1 MTLEFMSPLPSIRF
15 NFAFALLL
23 LIGLVA
29 CPTTVPITLAVDA
42 FTASEQSLPAG
53 GGTVRLE
60 WNVTGAQSL
69 KIEPDIGVVTGS
81 SIDVVVTKTTTFTL
95 TAIAANGTTLSK
107 NLEITVAATPVAVA
121 VINSFTATPNSLAFG
136 GGKVKLEWAVGNA
149 QSLKIEPGVGT
160 VTGTSADVTVTNTTK
175 FTLTATDAAGGVISK
190 DVDVIVAPAPAGAP
204 KINSF
209 VATPN
214 ALTAAG
220 MVKLE
225 WNVTGADTISIDQ
238 GVGTVT
244 GTSTTVNVAAS
255 KTFKLTATNAVTS
268 VNATVTVTVGTA
280 AKVVTGQ
287 INGWNRGSRTLKVMS
302 QSYPTPATLGT
313 GTVSATGSFS
323 VSLADPRSLNDSL
336 STTFPPA
343 AGCNNPQY
351 AVTPADTKGTT
362 ANFEVYNNT
371 VKTGNLSLASSL
383 SQMGPSIPLGEILA
397 VYYFV
402 DRDVKINGLCNSS
415 SGTSSGFNFA
425 LDLKE
430 GWNLIWIEGK
440 ANNIAD
446 VRNTALPS
454 KVQWLLQLQASR
466 VSISPSISSLKI
478 GESTTFTATAYD
490 DANTAIPNATYAWGT
505 SNPNV
510 ASITQSGVVT
520 AKSNGQFTVSVY
532 ANGANAST
540 GTITVAGLEARG
552 GTLNTG
558 SATLGTAFALRSLD
572 SSNQPPNTDLS
583 VTIRGPA
590 GWNGGQAFATTY
602 PKGKERFWT
611 ALENVAPVTGSYTAS
626 VNGGSVSFSIDASRK
641 LEPISNIV
649 IGDGYTAS
657 NLSATWTL
665 PSGVSDVAA
674 DSRLF
679 DKSTSSYMSD
689 PSSYLYSTTSNSWY
703 LQTPLDMT
711 HQNEV
716 QVNLLNWSTYSAMP
730 AQFNVSRASKAIDFK
745 PSIKSLSFNGAP
757 TAGNL
762 RLIIYGRFFANGA
775 SVKFG
780 SVSSSSVSVDSSEQI
795 TTIVPTGTV
804 GTVDLTVS
812 TAAGTSSVSASTKF
826 SYFAVTEYDTNAS
839 SRLLA
844 GANGVIW
851 FIERGYQQTTIGKI
865 QNGQL
870 TRYAMPTNWSG
881 DYISDFTVGPDG
893 QLWLVYNSY
902 YSSTEGNLVKFD
914 PSSNT
919 FGTPFLAPSTGGT
932 NLVSMITTG
941 PDQKIWITYA
951 NTNKIAKLN
960 PSDGSLIA
968 EYALPI
974 SGGVS
979 SAGEM
984 IAGPNNTVWFT
995 DANSAKVAK
1004 VTTAGVVT
1012 FFSTSGS
1019 SAYGITNGADGN
1031 IWVGGGTDVMRFTS
1045 EGTLTKFSTVP
1056 TNSYYGGIAVG
1067 NRLVK
1072 GSDNKFWF
1080 GSSTLGRMDSSG
1092 ASIAVGVMDTTGYY
1106 GTAVEDLVA
1115 DTNGK
1120 IWYSRNGKI
1129 GVLTP

>member
-1 MTLEFMSPLPSIRF
+1 MTLKFMSLFPSVRF
-15 NFAFALLL
+15 HAFFALLL

-42 FTASEQSLPAG
+42 FSASEQALPAG
-53 GGTVRLE
+53 GGTVKLE

-69 KIEPDIGVVTGS
+69 KIEPGIGLVTGS
-81 SIDVVVTKTTTFTL
+81 SIEVAVTKTTKFTL
-95 TAIAANGTTLSK
+95 TAVAANGTILSK
-107 NLEITVAATPVAVA
+107 DLEVTVAATPVATA

-136 GGKVKLEWAVGNA
+136 GGKVKLEWDVGNA

-160 VTGTSADVTVTNTTK
+160 VTGNSADVTVTNTTK
-175 FTLTATDAAGGVISK
+175 FTLTATDAAGGIVSK
-190 DVDVIVAPAPAGAP
+190 DVDVTVAPAPAGAP

-220 MVKLE
+220 TVKLE

-244 GTSTTVNVAAS
+244 GTNTTVSVAAS

-268 VNATVTVTVGTA
+268 VNATVTVTVGPT

-287 INGWNRGSRTLKVMS
+287 INGWNRGSRTLKVTS
-302 QSYPTPATLGT
+302 QSYPTAVTLGT
-313 GTVSATGSFS
+313 GTVGANGSFS
-323 VSLADPRSLNDSL
+323 VSLADPRSLNDNL
-336 STTFPPA
+336 SASFPPA

-351 AVTPADTKGTT
+351 AVTPADTKGAT

-383 SQMGPSIPLGEILA
+383 FQMGPSFPLGETVAI
-397 VYYFV
+397 YYFV
-402 DRDVKINGLCNSS
+402 DRDVKVNGLCNSS

-454 KVQWLLQLQASR
+454 NVQWLLQLQASR
-466 VSISPSISSLKI
+466 VTISPSISSLKI

-490 DANTAIPNATYAWGT
+490 DAGAAIPNATYSWYVNNT
-505 SNPNV
+505 NV
-510 ASITQSGVVT
+510 ASITPSGVVT
-520 AKSNGQFTVSVY
+520 AKSNGQFMVSVY

-572 SSNQPPNTDLS
+572 NGNQPPSTDLS
-583 VTIRGPA
+583 ITIRGPA

-611 ALENVAPVTGSYTAS
+611 ALEDVAPVTGSYTAS
-626 VNGGSVSFSIDASRK
+626 VNGGSVSFSIDASSK
-641 LEPISNIV
+641 LEPVSNIV

-665 PSGVSDVAA
+665 PGGASDVAA

-689 PSSYLYSTTSNSWY
+689 ASPYYYTTSNSWY

-745 PSIKSLSFNGAP
+745 PSIRSLSFNGAP

-780 SVSSSSVSVDSSEQI
+780 NAASSSVSVDNSGQI
-795 TTIVPTGTV
+795 TAIVPAGTV
-804 GTVDLTVS
+804 GTVDVTVS
-812 TAAGTSSVSASTKF
+812 TTAGTTAVDANSKF
-826 SYFAVTEYDTNAS
+826 SYFAITEYDTNAS

-865 QNGQL
+865 QNGL
-870 TRYAMPTNWSG
+870 VSRYALPTNWSG

-893 QLWLVYNSY
+893 KLWLVYNSY
-902 YSSTEGNLVKFD
+902 YSSTDGNLVKFD

-919 FGTPFLAPSTGGT
+919 FGTPFSAPSTGGT
-932 NLVSMITTG
+932 NVVSMITTG
-941 PDQKIWITYA
+941 PDQKIWITYPNA
-951 NTNKIAKLN
+951 NKIAKLN

-968 EYALPI
+968 EYTLPI
-974 SGGVS
+974 TGGVS

-995 DANSAKVAK
+995 DANSARVAK

-1019 SAYGITNGADGN
+1019 YAYGITNGADGN
-1031 IWVGGGTDVMRFTS
+1031 IWVAGGTDVMRFTP

-1056 TNSYYGGIAVG
+1056 TNSYNGGIAVG

-1092 ASIAVGVMDTTGYY
+1092 ASIAVGVTDTNGYY
-1106 GTAVEDLVA
+1106 GASVEDMVA
-1115 DTNGK
+1115 DSNGK

-1129 GVLTP
+1129 GALTP

>member
-1 MTLEFMSPLPSIRF
+1 
-15 NFAFALLL
+15 L

-42 FTASEQSLPAG
+42 FTATEQTLPAG
-53 GGTVRLE
+53 GGTVKLE

-69 KIEPDIGVVTGS
+69 KIEPDVGVVTGTS
-81 SIDVVVTKTTTFTL
+81 VSVNVTKSTKFTL
-95 TAIAANGTTLSK
+95 TATAANGTTLSK
-107 NLEITVAATPVAVA
+107 DLEITVAATPVAVA
-121 VINSFTATPNSLAFG
+121 VINTFTATPNSLAFG
-136 GGKVKLEWAVGNA
+136 GGKVKLEWDVSNA

-160 VTGTSADVTVTNTTK
+160 VTGTSTEVPVTNTTK
-175 FTLTATDAAGGVISK
+175 FTLTAIDAAGGVVSK
-190 DVDVIVAPAPAGAP
+190 DVDVTVAPAPAGAP

-209 VATPN
+209 SATPN
-214 ALTAAG
+214 LIASAG
-220 MVKLE
+220 PVKLE
-225 WNVTGADTISIDQ
+225 WNVTGADTLSIDQ

-244 GTSTTVNVAAS
+244 GTNTTVNVAAS

-268 VNATVTVTVGTA
+268 VSATVTVTVGTA
-280 AKVVTGQ
+280 ARSVSGQ
-287 INGWNRGSRTLKVMS
+287 ISGWNRGSRTLKVIS
-302 QSYPTPATLGT
+302 QSYPTSTTLGT
-313 GTVSATGSFS
+313 ATIGTNGSFS
-323 VSLADPRSLNDSL
+323 VSLADPRTLNDSL
-336 STTFPPA
+336 SATFPPA

-351 AVTPADTKGTT
+351 AVTPAETKGTT

-371 VKTGNLSLASSL
+371 IKTGNLSFASSL
-383 SQMGPSIPLGEILA
+383 SQMGPSVPVGEVFAI
-397 VYYFV
+397 YYFV
-402 DRDVKINGLCNSS
+402 DRDVKVNGLCNSS

-430 GWNLIWIEGK
+430 GWNLIWLEGK

-446 VRNTALPS
+446 VRSTALPS
-454 KVQWLLQLQASR
+454 NVKWLLQLQATR
-466 VSISPSISSLKI
+466 VAISPNISSMKI

-490 DANTAIPNATYAWGT
+490 DADVAIPNVTYSWNVSNT
-505 SNPNV
+505 SI

-520 AKSNGQFTVSVY
+520 ANSNGQFTVNVY
-532 ANGANAST
+532 VNGVSAST

-558 SATLGTAFALRSLD
+558 STTLGTAFALRSLD
-572 SSNQPPNTDLS
+572 SGNQPPTTDLS

-590 GWNGGQAFATTY
+590 GWNGGQAFTTTY
-602 PKGKERFWT
+602 PKGKDRFWT

-626 VNGGSVSFSIDASRK
+626 VNGGSVSFSIDASSK
-641 LEPISNIV
+641 LQPVSNIV

-657 NLSATWTL
+657 NLNASWTL
-665 PSGVSDVAA
+665 PSGANDLAA

-679 DKSTSSYMSD
+679 DKTTSSYTSD
-689 PSSYLYSTTSNSWY
+689 PTSYFYSTTSNSWY

-716 QVNLLNWSTYSAMP
+716 QVNLLNWSAYSAMP
-730 AQFNVSRASKAIDFK
+730 AQFNVSRASKAVDFK

-780 SVSSSSVSVDSSEQI
+780 NVASSSVSVDNSDQI
-795 TTIVPTGTV
+795 TAIVPAGTV
-804 GTVDLTVS
+804 GTIDVTVS
-812 TAAGTSSVSASTKF
+812 TAVGTSLVSASTKF

-839 SRLLA
+839 SKLLA

-851 FIERGYQQTTIGKI
+851 FIERGYQQTNIGKI
-865 QNGQL
+865 QNGQVS
-870 TRYAMPTNWSG
+870 RYALPAGWSG
-881 DYISDFTVGPDG
+881 EYITNLTVGPDG
-893 QLWLVYNSY
+893 QLWLVHNYY
-902 YSSTEGNLVKFD
+902 YSSSSTEPNLVKFD
-914 PSSNT
+914 PSNNT
-919 FGTPFLAPSTGGT
+919 FGTPFSAPTTGAAGATT
-932 NLVSMITTG
+932 NIVSMITTG
-941 PDQKIWITYA
+941 PDQKIWITYSNA
-951 NTNKIAKLN
+951 NKIAKLN
-960 PSDGSLIA
+960 PSDGSLIT
-968 EYALPI
+968 EYTLPI
-974 SGGVS
+974 TGGVS

-995 DANSAKVAK
+995 ETNSAKVGK

-1012 FFSTSGS
+1012 LFSTNSY
-1019 SAYGITNGADGN
+1019 AYGITNGADGN
-1031 IWVGGGTDVMRFTS
+1031 IWVGGGTDVMRFTP
-1045 EGTLTKFSTVP
+1045 EGTMTKFSTVP
-1056 TNSYYGGIAVG
+1056 TGTYYSGISVG

-1080 GSSTLGRMDSSG
+1080 GYATLGRMDSTG
-1092 ASIAVGVMDTTGYY
+1092 ASIAVGVTDSTGYY
-1106 GTAVEDLVA
+1106 GTNVEDLVA
-1115 DTNGK
+1115 DSTGK